1 MNEDEL
7 LDLLALMFDAY
18 EEGPDCYE
26 DPDECAGRIGKA
38 VHLDDAA
45 FDRIADILNLR
56 RPRNAG
62 AGTTATEGH
71 NVERTRR
78 PADSSPGVLYWVRED
93 CSHGVM
99 IRVPELDKEVL
110 R

>member
-18 EEGPDCYE
+18 EDGPDCYE
-26 DPDECAGRIGKA
+26 DPEDCSGHIGKA
-38 VHLDDAA
+38 VHLDDAT

-56 RPRNAG
+56 RPRNIG

-71 NVERTRR
+71 NDRVERPGAASGDRSARTTGCATRG
-78 PADSSPGVLYWVRED
+78 DE
-93 CSHGVM
+93 
-99 IRVPELDKEVL
+99 
-110 R
+110 